1 MNESE
6 KDIAD
11 IDARIKKLRQKHK
24 KSEHKKSKT
33 AKLWENAVRI
43 AAEFVAP
50 VFVGISIGYL
60 LDKCFDTRI
69 FFMLILAIFGLAAGM
84 LNVYRAAKQIEK
96 DIDRSEQ

>member
-1 MNESE
+1 M
-6 KDIAD
+6 
-11 IDARIKKLRQKHK
+11 
-24 KSEHKKSKT
+24 
-33 AKLWENAVRI
+33 RI

-69 FFMLILAIFGLAAGM
+69 FFVLILAIFGLAAGM

>member
-1 MNESE
+1 MNESG

-11 IDARIKKLRQKHK
+11 IDARIEQLKKKQKK
-24 KSEHKKSKT
+24 DEHKKSQA
-33 AKLWENAVRI
+33 AKFWENAVRI

-50 VFVGISIGYL
+50 VFVGMSVGYL

-69 FFMLILAIFGLAAGM
+69 IFMLILAIFGLAAGM
-84 LNVYRAAKQIEK
+84 LNVYRAARQIEK